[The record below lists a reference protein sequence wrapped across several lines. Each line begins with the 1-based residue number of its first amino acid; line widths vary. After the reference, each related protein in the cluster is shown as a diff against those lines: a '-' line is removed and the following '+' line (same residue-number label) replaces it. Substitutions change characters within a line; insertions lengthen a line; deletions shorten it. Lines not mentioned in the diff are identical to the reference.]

1 MKMKLKLCGLS
12 RPQDIEAANALMP
25 DYVGFVFARKSRRY
39 ISPETA
45 AALRNLLHPG
55 IQAVGVF
62 TDEKPELVAALVRD
76 HIIDVIQLHGHED
89 RDYISYLRTLTSAPI
104 IQAVCIRDE
113 SDLERA
119 QESSADLILLDSAAG
134 GSGVSFDWSILSRV
148 TRPYFLAGGLTAENV
163 RDALTATL
171 PYALTAA
178 APCALAAAAP
188 CAPAAAVPYAVD
200 VSSGIETDGWKDKI
214 KMEQFVRA
222 LRSATAMK

>member
-1 MKMKLKLCGLS
+1 MCIRDS
-12 RPQDIEAANALMP
+12 
-25 DYVGFVFARKSRRY
+25 
-39 ISPETA
+39 
-45 AALRNLLHPG
+45 

-222 LRSATAMK
+222 VRSATAMK

>member
-62 TDEKPELVAALVRD
+62 TNEKPELVAALVRD

-188 CAPAAAVPYAVD
+188 CAPAAAVHYAVE

-222 LRSATAMK
+222 VRSATAMK

>member
-1 MKMKLKLCGLS
+1 MKMKIKLCGLS
-12 RPQDIEAANALMP
+12 RPQDIETANALMP

-222 LRSATAMK
+222 VRSATAMK

>member
-1 MKMKLKLCGLS
+1 MKMKIKLCGLS
-12 RPQDIEAANALMP
+12 RPQDIEAANTLMP

-163 RDALTATL
+163 RDALSAAL

-178 APCALAAAAP
+178 A
-188 CAPAAAVPYAVD
+188 PYAVD

-222 LRSATAMK
+222 VRSATAMK

>member
-148 TRPYFLAGGLTAENV
+148 TRPYFLAGECAGRPNCH
-163 RDALTATL
+163 
-171 PYALTAA
+171 
-178 APCALAAAAP
+178 APLRSDRRGPLRSGCR
-188 CAPAAAVPYAVD
+188 
-200 VSSGIETDGWKDKI
+200 SSLRSGRRSSLRRGRELRHRDGW
-214 KMEQFVRA
+214 MERQNKNGTVCARGA
-222 LRSATAMK
+222 ERHGHEITQIA

>member
-1 MKMKLKLCGLS
+1 MKMKIKLCGLS
-12 RPQDIEAANALMP
+12 RPQDIEAANTLMP

-163 RDALTATL
+163 RDALSAAL

-178 APCALAAAAP
+178 APCAPTAAA
-188 CAPAAAVPYAVD
+188 PYAVD

-222 LRSATAMK
+222 VRSATAMK

>member
-200 VSSGIETDGWKDKI
+200 VSSGIEADGWKGKI
-214 KMEQFVRA
+214 KMEQIVRA
-222 LRSATAMK
+222 VRSATAMK

>member
-1 MKMKLKLCGLS
+1 MKIKLCGLS

-45 AALRNLLHPG
+45 AALRKQLNPA
-55 IQAVGVF
+55 IQTVGVF
-62 TDEKPELVAALVRD
+62 TDEEPELVAALVRD

-89 RDYISYLRTLTSAPI
+89 GDYIRHLRTLTSSPI
-104 IQAVCIRDE
+104 IQAVCIREE

-119 QESSADLILLDSAAG
+119 QESPADLILLDSAAG

-163 RDALTATL
+163 RDALASTA
-171 PYALTAA
+171 
-178 APCALAAAAP
+178 
-188 CAPAAAVPYAVD
+188 PYAVD

-222 LRSATAMK
+222 VRSATAMK

>member
-163 RDALTATL
+163 RDALSAAL

-178 APCALAAAAP
+178 APCALASTA
-188 CAPAAAVPYAVD
+188 PYAVD

-222 LRSATAMK
+222 VRSATAMK

>member
-25 DYVGFVFARKSRRY
+25 DYVGFVFARKGRRY

-222 LRSATAMK
+222 VRSATAMK

>member
-222 LRSATAMK
+222 VRSATAMK

>member
-12 RPQDIEAANALMP
+12 RPQDIEAANALRP

-222 LRSATAMK
+222 VRSATAMK

>member
-1 MKMKLKLCGLS
+1 MKIKLCGLS
-12 RPQDIEAANALMP
+12 RPQGIEAANALMP

-45 AALRNLLHPG
+45 AALRKQLNPA
-55 IQAVGVF
+55 IQTVGVF
-62 TDEKPELVAALVRD
+62 TDEEPELVAALVRD
-76 HIIDVIQLHGHED
+76 HIIDMIQLHGHED
-89 RDYISYLRTLTSAPI
+89 RDYIRYLRTLTSAPI
-104 IQAVCIRDE
+104 IQAVCIRNE

-134 GSGVSFDWSILSRV
+134 GSGVSFDWNLLSRV

-163 RDALTATL
+163 RDALAVAL

-188 CAPAAAVPYAVD
+188 CAPASTAPYAVD

-222 LRSATAMK
+222 VRSATAMK